1 MPKLSPEEVRLL
13 KAAVKR
19 VTVFELWQLLQLPHA
34 QCLPAPINWNQDYLG
49 LSPLRKEKNPS
60 FSIFDGG
67 RRWKDHGVNRS
78 GDSADFLAE
87 AMKVSPENAA
97 RLLIGISGVSGARHP
112 IAEAPPG
119 GGQTSYDP
127 LKDEAKTRERAKW
140 PAFETPTND
149 DLETIAEFRGLSVE
163 GVTLAAKQRLL
174 FCMDSREGRA
184 WVIVDSER
192 ANAQARRLDG
202 RPWENIKSK
211 AWSLSGSV
219 GGWPIGIHE
228 AQTFPTIA
236 LTEGGPDILA
246 AFHCIWLTGHEATI
260 APVTIL
266 GAGMNIVPAALSHF
280 GGKEVRIFIHG
291 DDNGQGQEAAK
302 RWAGKLTSAGAALS
316 GFFLKTDLNDFVRN
330 LGKAKRKDEY
340 WAFLR
345 KAFGFTARGREA
357 ESNL

>member
-19 VTVFELWQLLQLPHA
+19 VTVFELWQLLQLPGT

-78 GDSADFLAE
+78 GDGADFLAE

-97 RLLIGISGVSGARHP
+97 RLLIGISGVNGAHHP
-112 IAEAPPG
+112 MAEAPSG
-119 GGQTSYDP
+119 GGYDP
-127 LKDEAKTRERAKW
+127 LKDEAKAKERAKW
-140 PAFETPTND
+140 PPFETPTGD
-149 DLETIAEFRGLSVE
+149 DLKAIADLRGLSVE
-163 GVTLAAKQRLL
+163 GVTLAAKGRIL
-174 FCMDSREGRA
+174 FCFESREGRS
-184 WVIVDSER
+184 WVLTDSER
-192 ANAQARRLDG
+192 VNAQARRLDG
-202 RPWENIKSK
+202 QPWESLGGSK
-211 AWSLSGSV
+211 AWSLGGSV

-228 AQTFPTIA
+228 AQTFPVIA
-236 LTEGGPDILA
+236 LTEGGPDVLA
-246 AFHCIWLTGHEATI
+246 AFHCIWLTGREAVI
-260 APVTIL
+260 APVAIL

-280 GGKEVRIFIHG
+280 GRREVRIFIHG
-291 DDNGQGQEAAK
+291 DDNGQGQQAAK
-302 RWAGKLTSAGAALS
+302 RWAGKLTGAGAVIS
-316 GFFLKTDLNDFVRN
+316 GFSLEADLNDFVRN
-330 LGKAKRKDEY
+330 LREAKRKDEY

-357 ESNL
+357 GLNL